1 MNRNAIAAISG
12 IIFESYNNTL
22 YGFFAVILAPVFFPP
37 NEYLS
42 SISASFLA
50 FAAGYLAR
58 PIGGIVLGFIGDRF
72 GRKRALLL
80 SSLLTTVPTFIIG
93 ILPSYASIGV
103 LAPILLISCRLVQG
117 VAIGADYTGSIIY
130 IAEQNG
136 IKNKNFVTSILV
148 AMGFFGAALGLFVSL
163 LFSFVSISDWS
174 WRLSFIFGSVV
185 GIVICFMRL
194 KMEESSAFQY
204 TKDQNLLEKNPI
216 LSTFR
221 SDKKQLVASCILGGA
236 NLVPIYLATVYMNVH
251 LKDLVS
257 LSTYAILI
265 DNLSIFLIGGIL
277 VICSSKLISRFG
289 EINIMNAC
297 MFWFISLSIP
307 LYTWSF
313 SHISIATLLLL
324 QGFLIIGD
332 AFQISALA
340 IFLPKLFP
348 SSRRYS
354 GLGFSYAMGQA
365 ILGGTTPLIASLL
378 VEKTGQTA
386 APSYFLCVVAIFYV
400 VAIAIVKR
408 SLIQPT
414 PLTQK
419 ELA

>member
-1 MNRNAIAAISG
+1 MNKNAIAAISG

-22 YGFFAVILAPVFFPP
+22 YGFFAVILAPIFFPP

-80 SSLLTTVPTFIIG
+80 SVLLTTVPTFIIG
-93 ILPSYASIGV
+93 VLPSYASIGI
-103 LAPILLISCRLVQG
+103 LAPILLVSCRLVQG
-117 VAIGADYTGSIIY
+117 VAIGADYTGAIIY

-148 AMGFFGAALGLFVSL
+148 AMGFFGAALGLIVSL
-163 LFSFVSISDWS
+163 LFSLISITDWG
-174 WRLSFIFGSVV
+174 WRCSFIFGSVV

-194 KMEESSAFQY
+194 KMEESSAYQE
-204 TKDQNLLEKNPI
+204 TKKKNLLEKNPI
-216 LSTFR
+216 MSTFR
-221 SDKKQLVASCILGGA
+221 SDKKQLAASCILGGA

-251 LKDLVS
+251 LKNLVG
-257 LSTYAILI
+257 LSTQAILI
-265 DNLSIFLIGGIL
+265 DNLVIFLIGGIL
-277 VICSSKLISRFG
+277 VLFSSKLITRFT
-289 EINIMNAC
+289 EINIMNVC
-297 MFWFISLSIP
+297 MYWFIFLSIP

-313 SHISIATLLLL
+313 TNLSIMSLFII

-354 GLGFSYAMGQA
+354 GLGFSYSLGQA
-365 ILGGTTPLIASLL
+365 ILGGTTPLVASML

-386 APSYFLCVVAIFYV
+386 APSYFLCLIAILYLA
-400 VAIAIVKR
+400 AITIVKR
-408 SLIQPT
+408 TITSEPS
-414 PLTQK
+414 K
-419 ELA
+419 EELPAE

>member
-1 MNRNAIAAISG
+1 MNKNAIAAISG
-12 IIFESYNNTL
+12 IIFEAYNNTL
-22 YGFFAVILAPVFFPP
+22 YGFFAVTLAPIFFPP

-58 PIGGIVLGFIGDRF
+58 PIGGIVLGFIGDKF

-93 ILPSYASIGV
+93 ILPSYATIGV

-117 VAIGADYTGSIIY
+117 IAIGADYTGSIIY

-148 AMGFFGAALGLFVSL
+148 AMGFFGASLGLLVSL
-163 LFSFVSISDWS
+163 LFSLTSLSDSS

-185 GIVICFMRL
+185 GIVICFMRF

-204 TKDQNLLEKNPI
+204 IKDKRLLEKNPI
-216 LSTFR
+216 FSTFR
-221 SDKKQLVASCILGGA
+221 SDKKQLIASCILGGA

-251 LKDLVS
+251 LKDLVG

-265 DNLSIFLIGGIL
+265 DNLSIFLIGGTL
-277 VICSSKLISRFG
+277 VLCSSKLISRFG
-289 EINIMNAC
+289 EIGVMNIC
-297 MFWFISLSIP
+297 MYWFIFFSIP
-307 LYTWSF
+307 LYTWS
-313 SHISIATLLLL
+313 SSNISIMTLILI

-354 GLGFSYAMGQA
+354 GLGFSYALGQA

-378 VEKTGQTA
+378 VERTGQIA
-386 APSYFLCVVAIFYV
+386 APSYFLCIIAVLYLVAIS
-400 VAIAIVKR
+400 IVR
-408 SLIQPT
+408 RNVEQQT
-414 PLTQK
+414 NYTV
-419 ELA
+419 